1 MSEDHSKKEIVKADS
16 SSIVQ
21 YSNSLLKRTL
31 TDIAKITSVKIVRKR
46 ILLIDDDPRLLELLS
61 DILYALDEFDILTT
75 SDGEEGLQIVRKEEG
90 RIDLIITDAKHPKVD
105 GIEMSKIIKKEYP
118 KIPIIL
124 QTGYGNIIA
133 IKPLSTEEIFFKIL
147 SKPYRWEV
155 LYETIKLALF
165 SKEKHL

>member
-1 MSEDHSKKEIVKADS
+1 MSEDQSKKEIVKADS
-16 SSIVQ
+16 SNIVQ

-46 ILLIDDDPRLLELLS
+46 ILLIDDDYFLLRLLS
-61 DILYALDEFDILTT
+61 DTISTFGEFDILTA

-90 RIDLIITDAKHPKVD
+90 RIDLIITDLNHPKID

-124 QTGYGNIIA
+124 QTGHRNNIA
-133 IKPLSTEEIFFKIL
+133 IKSLSTEEIFFKIL
-147 SKPYRWEV
+147 SKPYR
-155 LYETIKLALF
+155 LNTLFETIKSAIL
-165 SKEKHL
+165 